1 MVTKNFAVTNAP
13 SNSAAVDNNN
23 QNFIVGN
30 ARFEAVDKFATCHF
44 RQRLRD
50 LRHDAARNVDDFVT
64 FTVGNERQRSA
75 EAAAARLNDNRFI
88 ISHCTH
94 LLSRFERLA
103 QRNALLLLDVSRAEV
118 RDSATNEIDYDTDK
132 QIVQC
137 KVDVIQS
144 ERRYAVCNAEI
155 NEQLT
160 GIDVRE
166 QSVERVATTSNEKPT
181 A

>member
-13 SNSAAVDNNN
+13 SNSAAVDDDN

-30 ARFEAVDKFATCHF
+30 ARFEAVDELTARHF

-88 ISHCTH
+88 ISHVTH